1 MLLCKAVV
9 FAKATAS
16 VLQQTAGESD
26 LFGAQA
32 APRLLAS
39 FCWREERPPAFPA
52 SPDSRPANLH
62 QELLLGFDVCQGF
75 DHSVLSMVV
84 EKIAPREGQG
94 PGWSAVLQVQ
104 MVADAKR
111 EICL

>member
-1 MLLCKAVV
+1 MLLRKAVV
-9 FAKATAS
+9 FAKTTVSAS
-16 VLQQTAGESD
+16 AEPAGDSD
-26 LFGAQA
+26 LFGAQV

-52 SPDSRPANLH
+52 SPDSRPASLH

-84 EKIAPREGQG
+84 EKMAPREGQG
-94 PGWSAVLQVQ
+94 SGWSAALQV
-104 MVADAKR
+104 
-111 EICL
+111 